1 MNPQHNADFL
11 GKERLFPLLIR
22 MSLPAAVAMIIN
34 ALYNIVDTI
43 FVGQGVG
50 PLAIAALAIAFPIQI
65 IVSSFAQAI
74 GVGSASIA
82 SRRLG
87 EKRPESAVQVAG
99 TAYASVLVITIYL
112 VVLVVALMDPILR
125 LFGAT
130 EGILPFARE
139 YLSYVV
145 GGFFFFSLSMCM
157 STLIRAEGH
166 ARISMTG
173 MIVGAVLNMILD
185 PVFIFGFHT
194 GVKGAAIATVISQMA
209 ACTYFF
215 SFYLRKRSF
224 IRISRKDLRISFGCL
239 KEISALGI
247 PAFVQSAG
255 MSLLA
260 LVINNTLG
268 RYGGDEAIAIYGMV
282 HRLISLIIFPV
293 LGVAQGLQPIA
304 GYSYGA
310 RDFHRVRTG
319 LITAILTAF
328 TVSLFGF
335 LIMELFP
342 QLCVRM
348 FTSDE
353 ALCVSGTPV
362 IRIMGM
368 FIPLAAVQIT
378 GSTFFQ
384 SIGKP
389 KESFI
394 LGLSRQFLILI
405 PIVLVLPRIM
415 GVSGI
420 WYAFPLADFISATLT
435 IGLLLQEMRLPHWR
449 GTCSVTVEKGR
460 TEAL

>member
-1 MNPQHNADFL
+1 MNPQHDADFL

-50 PLAIAALAIAFPIQI
+50 PLAVAALAIAFPIQI

-82 SRRLG
+82 SWRLG
-87 EKRPESAVQVAG
+87 EQRPDEAAKVVG
-99 TAYASVLVITIYL
+99 TAYSAVVIITLVL
-112 VVLVVALMDPILR
+112 VVLVVVLMDPILR

-130 EGILPFARE
+130 ERILPFARE
-139 YLSYVV
+139 YLFYVA

-166 ARISMTG
+166 ARASMTG

-185 PVFIFGFHT
+185 PVFIFGLHT

-209 ACTYFF
+209 ACAYFF
-215 SFYLRKRSF
+215 SFYLRKKSF
-224 IRISRKDLRISFGCL
+224 IRISRKDLRVSFGCL
-239 KEISALGI
+239 KEIALLGF

-260 LVINNTLG
+260 LIINNSLG

-282 HRLISLIIFPV
+282 HRLVSLIIFPV

-304 GYSYGA
+304 GYNYGA

-319 LITAILTAF
+319 LVTAVLTAF
-328 TVSLFGF
+328 TVSVFGF

-342 QLCVRM
+342 QLCIRM

-353 ALCVSGTPV
+353 ALRVSGSPV

-368 FIPLAAVQIT
+368 FIPLAAIQIT

-389 KESFI
+389 REAFI

-420 WYAFPLADFISATLT
+420 WYAFPLADLVSATLT
-435 IGLLLQEMRLPHWR
+435 LGLLLREMRFPHWR
-449 GTCSVTVEKGR
+449 VSGPVTAEKGR
-460 TEAL
+460 TGAL